1 MKAQIRYL
9 LVTHI
14 PFARN
19 GGGVELDA
27 LWLRDLEGLR
37 DSMGR
42 VTIAAPQVPA
52 AELHGWGPNV
62 ASVQSG
68 AGLEFVGFASIRGR
82 RDLPR
87 WLGVRRILHDAV
99 AQADLVHTT
108 NFFPPYLRL
117 AYAHETAVKLGKK
130 TLFVIAEDFIDMLG
144 WEWNR
149 LAAGGFQRWRRD
161 LQLRIMDRP
170 VRRSAASAS
179 LTFMHTPATVRRY
192 RMAARNSIAIRQP
205 GHETGDV
212 IGKEDFENKRRA
224 LLDAERLIVVGA
236 ARHRALK
243 GFEFLIMAAGILKQR
258 GVDIEVRIYGEG
270 PATSRLKALC
280 ERLDVGDRVSLA
292 GALPPGPAIY
302 AAIAAGHL
310 FAMPH
315 RTTDFGRAFY
325 DAMAGATPVVA
336 FRTESSVDTVR
347 DGVDGWL
354 CALDDAE
361 ALAARLE
368 RLDNCRAL
376 VAAAAVSARERAL
389 RETRSFW
396 FGQRAEA
403 IYGLFEERR

>member
-1 MKAQIRYL
+1 LKAQIRYL

-149 LAAGGFQRWRRD
+149 LAAGGFQRWRRPAVANHGPARAPQRGQRFAD
-161 LQLRIMDRP
+161 LH
-170 VRRSAASAS
+170 A
-179 LTFMHTPATVRRY
+179 H
-192 RMAARNSIAIRQP
+192 P
-205 GHETGDV
+205 GHRPPLPDG
-212 IGKEDFENKRRA
+212 GA
-224 LLDAERLIVVGA
+224 QLD
-236 ARHRALK
+236 
-243 GFEFLIMAAGILKQR
+243 
-258 GVDIEVRIYGEG
+258 
-270 PATSRLKALC
+270 
-280 ERLDVGDRVSLA
+280 
-292 GALPPGPAIY
+292 
-302 AAIAAGHL
+302 
-310 FAMPH
+310 
-315 RTTDFGRAFY
+315 
-325 DAMAGATPVVA
+325 
-336 FRTESSVDTVR
+336 R
-347 DGVDGWL
+347 D
-354 CALDDAE
+354 
-361 ALAARLE
+361 
-368 RLDNCRAL
+368 
-376 VAAAAVSARERAL
+376 
-389 RETRSFW
+389 
-396 FGQRAEA
+396 
-403 IYGLFEERR
+403 